1 MRRRDVLLTPF
12 LAPLAAQEKKPREWV
27 TAAASRDTA
36 PRVGLIP
43 SNFAGSEEIDG
54 RKIRALTKP
63 AALDSTLS
71 AAQLDDM
78 LRLAVELGGGRRGG
92 LVTAMHRDDWVVIK
106 TCVQRCPG
114 EAGFHAGAVTDP
126 RLVAGV
132 LRYLAERGLGR
143 RFTIA
148 EGAPC
153 QSDAL
158 WDTTWNGEFDGMSY
172 RAIVQSLAKR
182 HAALRFELLDLN
194 TAPSLEMP
202 VEGRVCAGRN
212 PQGIYHVP
220 RVLRECDKVISLA
233 PLGTMEGPGV
243 ALSMLNYLGFAPG
256 ARYGDS
262 KQGLQ
267 ALGEAGEIAVDY
279 FSFHPADY
287 AIVGGSFAGNGSKT
301 RRHNVIIAGTNAPA
315 VDAVGAAV
323 MGLESTSIRHLEL
336 AVQRGYGLND
346 SYSIWTRGSE
356 IEEVKTEFGKLV

>member
-1 MRRRDVLLTPF
+1 M
-12 LAPLAAQEKKPREWV
+12 APLAAQEKKPREWV

-43 SNFAGSEEIDG
+43 SNFAGSEEMDG
-54 RKIRALTKP
+54 RKIRALAKP
-63 AALDSTLS
+63 AALVAPLT

-92 LVTAMHRDDWVVIK
+92 LVTAVHREDWVLIK
-106 TCVQRCPG
+106 TSVQVCPG

-143 RFTIA
+143 RFTIV

-153 QSDAL
+153 RSATL
-158 WDTTWNGEFDGMSY
+158 WDTTWDGEFGGLSY
-172 RAIVQSLAKR
+172 RAIVQTMAKQYP
-182 HAALRFELLDLN
+182 ALRYELLDLN

-212 PQGIYHVP
+212 PQGVYHVP

-233 PLGTMEGPGV
+233 PFATMAGPGV

-256 ARYGDS
+256 ERYGYP
-262 KQGLQ
+262 KLGLQ
-267 ALGEAGEIAVDY
+267 ALGDAGEIAVDY

-287 AIVGGSFAGNGSKT
+287 AIIGGSFAAGPTGM
-301 RRHNVIIAGTNAPA
+301 RRHNVIVAGTNAPA

-323 MGLESTSIRHLEL
+323 MGFESASLRHLEL

-356 IEEVKTEFGKLV
+356 IEEVKAAFGKPA